1 MNEFV
6 AIVFLGA
13 VVLALWWGFVFVY
26 GLFLKAPKDDEDNRW
41 RR

>member
-26 GLFLKAPKDDEDNRW
+26 NRW